1 MHGLSCRF
9 SKGCHSR
16 HASLNSLVKSGLDSA
31 KIPSHLEPVGL
42 FRLDGRR
49 PDGAT
54 MVPWKCGKVMVWD
67 VTCAD
72 SLANS
77 HRELASRE
85 TGAVAACAEQRKR
98 AKYTHLE
105 ATHFFI
111 PIAFEIFGAI
121 GEEGRSFFKDL
132 GRRIAVTTKEPQSL
146 QFLLQRLSIAVQR
159 GNAASIL
166 GTLGS
171 MERWGVVEG
180 LEW

>member
-1 MHGLSCRF
+1 M
-9 SKGCHSR
+9 
-16 HASLNSLVKSGLDSA
+16 
-31 KIPSHLEPVGL
+31 
-42 FRLDGRR
+42 
-49 PDGAT
+49 
-54 MVPWKCGKVMVWD
+54 
-67 VTCAD
+67 
-72 SLANS
+72 
-77 HRELASRE
+77 
-85 TGAVAACAEQRKR
+85 AACAEQRKR

-111 PIAFEIFGAI
+111 PIAFETFGAI